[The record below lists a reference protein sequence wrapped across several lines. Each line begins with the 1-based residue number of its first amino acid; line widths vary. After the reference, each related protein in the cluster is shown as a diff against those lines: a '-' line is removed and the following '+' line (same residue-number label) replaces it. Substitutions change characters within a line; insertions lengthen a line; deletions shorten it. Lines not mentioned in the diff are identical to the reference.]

1 MYISKTNTSVAGC
14 HCLGLGNIWNDQNS
28 HVCLPS
34 LRQRLKDHFIKKV
47 KIQCESKCYVYKYL
61 ATTFV
66 YNFTLKNLYKKYIKN
81 VLPQ

>member
-1 MYISKTNTSVAGC
+1 MIKIVY
-14 HCLGLGNIWNDQNS
+14 LNS